1 MHIGLD
7 LDGVLADLVGE
18 TIKLFNKTWP
28 ENWVN
33 YEDLDGWDY
42 LKRERGLSAK
52 VQSELFYQVWKGF
65 ENLPTAEK
73 VGDIRECICKLQE
86 KAHIISII
94 THRDKRT
101 YSYVPRW
108 LNQKQILYDNLI
120 FMSSKTSLE
129 KHDFVDVL
137 VDDHPRTVE
146 IAENYPNTFVLLRD
160 QPWNRSTVITSSL
173 PNTSR
178 IVSLKD
184 LPGYISNIQEY
195 RSSIHVA

>member
-18 TIKLFNKTWP
+18 TVKIFNRTWP
-28 ENWVN
+28 DNKVN

-42 LKRERGLSAK
+42 LKRERGLSSK
-52 VQSELFYQVWKGF
+52 VQNELFYQVWKDF

-73 VGDIRECICKLQE
+73 IGDILEGINKLESQD
-86 KAHIISII
+86 HVISII
-94 THRDKRT
+94 THRDRRT
-101 YSYVPRW
+101 HSYVPRW
-108 LNQKQILYDNLI
+108 LFQKQIPFHNLMFI
-120 FMSSKTSLE
+120 STKTKLE

-146 IAENYPNTFVLLRD
+146 IADRYPNTFVLLRD
-160 QPWNRSTVITSSL
+160 QPWNRSVDIVSSS

-178 IVSLKD
+178 ITSLKD
-184 LPGYISNIQEY
+184 LPGYISNIQDY
-195 RSSIHVA
+195 RSSINVA